1 MAFVGHPTARDSYTS
16 METFGEDAAL
26 CNRNWLHRHL
36 LSFRDQAGSS
46 HEICSPLPQDL
57 NHTFFKLHVQFG
69 RSGKSIEGQTRSC
82 LCLLQG
88 S

>member
-57 NHTFFKLHVQFG
+57 NHTF
-69 RSGKSIEGQTRSC
+69 QTACTVR
-82 LCLLQG
+82 QIRKKHRRTNT
-88 S
+88 